1 MAMHGAYGQERAG
14 SLTGAMPRREVRDR
28 NPADPTES
36 TAMPRSTCVAAAVT
50 AALLP
55 GSWALAQET
64 SGLEEIVVTAQ
75 RREQNLQETPV
86 TVTAISAAQ
95 LENQAI
101 GNTQDIGKA
110 VPNLQLLP
118 VTANP
123 SAFQIG
129 LRGGSEQTGGLIVS
143 EPVVGLY
150 VDDVYRG
157 RLQGANFQ
165 LSDVERI
172 EVLRGPQGT
181 LYGRN
186 TFSGAIR
193 IVTRTPSADN
203 EWLNAS
209 IGTGSH
215 NEINGSFSVGRALTD
230 TLAGSLAVLYRDQR
244 DGWVFNRAQN
254 KSLGAEQNLAVRG
267 KLAYRDGPWDA
278 VLSVSY
284 GDDDNDGYVPGA
296 IRFDPP
302 GAPTGRATARTTDE
316 VRPRYGTDPYVAEYP
331 QPSLGKTETRTVTL
345 NVGYDFGGVTLRS
358 ITGYVDL
365 ADGFRWDLAAGQN
378 PSPGVYLPSFDR
390 LSEASAKQWTQE
402 LQLLGDS
409 LEGRLNWI
417 AGLYYFNESGDQT
430 LTDDIPLFG
439 LRNLAPT
446 FLSIDTESWA
456 VFGQGTWKFTDRMSG
471 TLGARY
477 SRDAKAFDAS
487 IQSGFGVP
495 VPRTDVSLDR
505 SFSSFTPKAGLD
517 YKFTDTVFG
526 YVAASKGF
534 KAGGYNGLSVLNPLV
549 LSSVYE
555 PQDVWTYEAGIK
567 AEWFERRLRTN
578 VTFFVNDISDLQQ
591 TATVGAGSFA
601 QQNVGDATVRGIEA
615 EITAQPTDGLTLF
628 ANLGLQDN
636 GYDQLNPASQAATAG
651 ATDLPLVPGATAQF
665 GFNYEMPVGDSL
677 AFKLGASGRYT
688 DDFWVEVTNSLLVK
702 SYTRYDAFIGL
713 GTQDGKWEAR
723 LTGTNLSDEA
733 NWVSGIVTVP
743 QPALTLLRPREW
755 MLRVN
760 FRLD

>member
-1 MAMHGAYGQERAG
+1 M
-14 SLTGAMPRREVRDR
+14 S
-28 NPADPTES
+28 
-36 TAMPRSTCVAAAVT
+36 RSTFCAVALIAAVW
-50 AALLP
+50 P
-55 GSWALAQET
+55 DSPVVAQDM

-101 GNTQDIGKA
+101 GNTQDIAKA

-118 VTANP
+118 LTANP
-123 SAFQIG
+123 STFQIG

-186 TFSGAIR
+186 TFSGAIK
-193 IVTRTPSADN
+193 IVTRTPSIDN

-215 NEINGSFSVGRALTD
+215 DEINGSFSIGRALTESIG
-230 TLAGSLAVLYRDQR
+230 ASLAVLYRDQR
-244 DGWVFNRAQN
+244 DGWMFNRAQN
-254 KSLGAEQNLAVRG
+254 RELGTERNVAVRG

-278 VLSVSY
+278 VLSLSY
-284 GDDDNDGYVPGA
+284 GDDDNDGYIPGA
-296 IRFDPP
+296 IRFEPP

-316 VRPRYGTDPYVAEYP
+316 VRPRYGTDPYIAEYP
-331 QPSLGKTETRTVTL
+331 QPSFGKTETRTVTF
-345 NVGYDFGGVTLRS
+345 NVGYEFGAATLRS

-365 ADGFRWDLAAGQN
+365 DDVFRWDIAAGQN

-390 LSEASAKQWTQE
+390 LSVASAKQWTQE
-402 LQLLGDS
+402 LQLLGRS
-409 LEGRLNWI
+409 LDGRLDWI
-417 AGLYYFNESGDQT
+417 AGLYYFNETGDQS

-456 VFGQGTWKFTDRMSG
+456 VFGQATWQFTGKLSG

-477 SRDAKAFDAS
+477 SRDDKAFDAS

-505 SFSSFTPKAGLD
+505 NFSSFTPKAVLD
-517 YKFTDTVFG
+517 YRFSDSVFG
-526 YVAASKGF
+526 YVGASKGF

-549 LSSVYE
+549 LRSVYE
-555 PQDVWTYEAGIK
+555 PQEVWTYEAGIK
-567 AEWFERRLRTN
+567 AEWFDRRLRTN
-578 VTFFVNDISDLQQ
+578 LTVFINDISDLQQ

-601 QQNVGDATVRGIEA
+601 QQNVGDATVRGLEA
-615 EITAQPTDGLTLF
+615 EITARPTDGLTLF
-628 ANLGLQDN
+628 ANLGFQDN
-636 GYDQLNPASQAATAG
+636 EYDRLNPAAQAAAAG
-651 ATDLPLVPGATAQF
+651 ATDLPLVPSATVQF
-665 GFNYEMPVGDSL
+665 GFDYELPIGEAL
-677 AFKLGASGRYT
+677 AFKFGASGRYT
-688 DDFWVEVTNSLLVK
+688 DDFWVEVTNSLLIK
-702 SYTRYDAFIGL
+702 SYTRYDAFVGF
-713 GTQDGKWEAR
+713 GTRDGRWEAR

-760 FRLD
+760 FGFE